1 MLVSVIIPLYKGR
14 KYIPRLIRI
23 IEYNKQNLYGINDVE
38 LIFVNDY
45 PDEIISEED
54 IRSNDIKTKLVVNP
68 QNYGIHKSRI
78 IGLEN
83 ALGEYILFLDQDDVI
98 KRDCIDKQIEAIK
111 DDSDVVVCNGIVKAP
126 TYRKMLY
133 KYWFMHITVKYL
145 FFYTKFGCRIISPGQ
160 CLIRKSS
167 IPELWKK
174 EVLIN
179 NGADDFFLWIL
190 LLSKGKK
197 FSINRRELYQHIIHA
212 NNTSND
218 EKTIIDST
226 LEVVDLLEKNSVV
239 TEKQLYQI
247 RKFTFQEKSLLVRMI
262 ERINMK
268 KK

>member
-83 ALGEYILFLDQDDVI
+83 ASGEYILFLDQDDVI
-98 KRDCIDKQIEAIK
+98 KRDCIDKQLEAIK

-126 TYRKMLY
+126 TYRKILY

-160 CLIRKSS
+160 CLIRRDS
-167 IPELWKK
+167 IPELWKR
-174 EVLIN
+174 EVLKN

-190 LLSKGKK
+190 MLSEGKR
-197 FSINRRELYQHIIHA
+197 FTINREPLYLHIIHN

-218 EKTIIDST
+218 ENTIKDST
-226 LEVVDLLEKNSVV
+226 MEVAGLLKTNNAVSRWHLNHIKKLASQEKGFLVRTV
-239 TEKQLYQI
+239 EKINVI
-247 RKFTFQEKSLLVRMI
+247 RK
-262 ERINMK
+262 
-268 KK
+268 